1 MSVLAVASFFYLDW
15 RFSEAEANAG
25 LTKATA
31 DSFEAWLDKNEDGTW
46 DVDEFLKMSVRKQK
60 GWAQIINDNE
70 KTDYAY
76 RVPKDVPSH
85 YSRKDLLSIY
95 QYRNF
100 DNYKLNYWTVT
111 INDETY
117 LILFG
122 WKSASGGFS
131 LTSNHRSHPSLPFLN
146 IKKARLI
153 ILNGKKGRS
162 TFSKT
167 AADCSGISTARKKNG
182 TPSMSLNC

>member
-1 MSVLAVASFFYLDW
+1 MRMRGKFLLHFFGQLLLVILLMSVLAVASFFYLDW

-60 GWAQIINDNE
+60 GWLQIINDNE

-85 YSRKDLLSIY
+85 YSRKDLL
-95 QYRNF
+95 
-100 DNYKLNYWTVT
+100 
-111 INDETY
+111 
-117 LILFG
+117 
-122 WKSASGGFS
+122 
-131 LTSNHRSHPSLPFLN
+131 
-146 IKKARLI
+146 
-153 ILNGKKGRS
+153 
-162 TFSKT
+162 
-167 AADCSGISTARKKNG
+167 
-182 TPSMSLNC
+182 

>member
-1 MSVLAVASFFYLDW
+1 M
-15 RFSEAEANAG
+15 
-25 LTKATA
+25 
-31 DSFEAWLDKNEDGTW
+31 
-46 DVDEFLKMSVRKQK
+46 
-60 GWAQIINDNE
+60 
-70 KTDYAY
+70 
-76 RVPKDVPSH
+76 PKDVPSH

-122 WKSASGGFS
+122 WKSASEQL
-131 LTSNHRSHPSLPFLN
+131 LTYIESQEPSLASLSQYKKSTVDY
-146 IKKARLI
+146 IKRE
-153 ILNGKKGRS
+153 KGRS

-167 AADCSGISTARKKNG
+167 AADCSGISTARKR
-182 TPSMSLNC
+182 TEHRQ